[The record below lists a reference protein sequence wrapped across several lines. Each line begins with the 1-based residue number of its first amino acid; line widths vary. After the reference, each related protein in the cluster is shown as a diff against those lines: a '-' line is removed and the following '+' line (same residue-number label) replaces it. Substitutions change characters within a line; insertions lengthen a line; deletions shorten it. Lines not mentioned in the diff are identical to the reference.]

1 MKPIYFAHP
10 NNLNRKYIFT
20 RANPCA
26 PTASG
31 LSLGKVNGG
40 IFMKSIWHSTQLLS
54 PYPSLPGS
62 IRTEAAVIGGGLAGI
77 LTAYYLTR
85 SGIQTTIL
93 EARRIGSGQTSGTTA
108 KITAQHNLIYQKL
121 ITCFGEGDARMYAS
135 ANQHAIKE
143 YSRLIHSHSID
154 CDFREASA
162 CLYTRLA
169 GDSLQQEYKAASW
182 LGIPAKLST
191 DTELPFSV
199 RNALYFPHQAQFH
212 PLKFLKA
219 ITKGLTIYE
228 NTPVLSVKGHQIHT
242 SLGDVTARHI
252 IFACHYPFLLWPG
265 LYFARMYQS
274 RSYCL
279 SLAGI
284 PSLQDMYLGIDP
296 GGLSFRSAGNRLLL
310 GGCSHRTGI
319 IPDNPY
325 QRLQNFVHKYYPTA
339 KTVSH
344 WSAQDCMP
352 LDQVPYI
359 GPFSFLEPDWYVITG
374 FGKWGMTTSMVAAQ
388 LISRKICKK
397 PVPWESVFTPRR
409 IKLKASWKEA
419 INHLSE
425 SSRGLALGL
434 IHPDRRCSHMG
445 CRLKWNP
452 HECTWECPCHG
463 SRFSHQGKLLSGPAQ
478 TSVSIP
484 SK

>member
-1 MKPIYFAHP
+1 
-10 NNLNRKYIFT
+10 
-20 RANPCA
+20 
-26 PTASG
+26 
-31 LSLGKVNGG
+31 
-40 IFMKSIWHSTQLLS
+40 MKSIWHDTLPLPS
-54 PYPSLPGS
+54 YPSLPGS

-85 SGIQTTIL
+85 SGIQTVVL

-121 ITCFGEGDARMYAS
+121 IAGFGEEAARQYAS
-135 ANQHAIKE
+135 ANQQAIRE
-143 YSRLIHSHSID
+143 YTRLIRSKSID
-154 CDFREASA
+154 CDFQEASA
-162 CLYTRLA
+162 CLYTRLP
-169 GDSLQQEYKAASW
+169 GDALSQEYKAASR
-182 LGIPAKLST
+182 LGIPAHLSA
-191 DTELPFSV
+191 DTELPFPV
-199 RNALYFPHQAQFH
+199 RNALYFPNQAEFH

-219 ITKGLTIYE
+219 VANGLTIYE
-228 NTPVLSVKGHQIHT
+228 NTPVLSAKGHHLHT
-242 SLGDVTARHI
+242 PLGEVTARHI

-284 PSLQDMYLGIDP
+284 PPLKDMYLGIDP
-296 GGLSFRSAGNRLLL
+296 GGLSFRSARKRLLL
-310 GGCSHRTGI
+310 GGFGHRTGI
-319 IPDNPY
+319 IPDNSY
-325 QRLQNFVHKYYPTA
+325 QRLQNFVHKYYPAA

-344 WSAQDCMP
+344 WSAQDCMS

-359 GPFSFLEPDWYVITG
+359 GPYSFLEPDWYVITG
-374 FGKWGMTTSMVAAQ
+374 FNKWGMTASMVAAQ

-409 IKLKASWKEA
+409 IRLKASWREA
-419 INHLSE
+419 MTHLSE

-434 IHPDRRCSHMG
+434 LHPNRRCPHMG

-452 HECTWECPCHG
+452 YECTWECPCHG

-478 TSVSIP
+478 TSASVP
-484 SK
+484 SR